1 MKFSSECLSFI
12 SFTRSVQ
19 LLVIPPWKKS
29 EVWCC
34 YYTWELLPY
43 LAVLES
49 ATRTAEAGS
58 SIHTFFRGLKL
69 QTSAV
74 LWSCC
79 QTADLGSSMAALQC
93 CDPSVPQ
100 TADLGSFMAA
110 LGWWQKPKQEMC
122 HSNCQPR
129 QFDGHFEFKELKLQT
144 YGCFSVMRNFI
155 SFFMLR

>member
-1 MKFSSECLSFI
+1 MFRITIFS
-12 SFTRSVQ
+12 
-19 LLVIPPWKKS
+19 
-29 EVWCC
+29 
-34 YYTWELLPY
+34 WEFLPY

-49 ATRTAEAGS
+49 ATSTAEAGS
-58 SIHTFFRGLKL
+58 SIHTFLRGLKL

-110 LGWWQKPKQEMC
+110 LG
-122 HSNCQPR
+122 R
-129 QFDGHFEFKELKLQT
+129 
-144 YGCFSVMRNFI
+144 
-155 SFFMLR
+155 

>member
-1 MKFSSECLSFI
+1 MHTYEF
-12 SFTRSVQ
+12 
-19 LLVIPPWKKS
+19 
-29 EVWCC
+29 
-34 YYTWELLPY
+34 LPY

-58 SIHTFFRGLKL
+58 SIHTFLRGLKL

-93 CDPSVPQ
+93 CDPIVPQ

-110 LGWWQKPKQEMC
+110 LG
-122 HSNCQPR
+122 R
-129 QFDGHFEFKELKLQT
+129 
-144 YGCFSVMRNFI
+144 
-155 SFFMLR
+155 

>member
-1 MKFSSECLSFI
+1 MLWSF
-12 SFTRSVQ
+12 
-19 LLVIPPWKKS
+19 KN
-29 EVWCC
+29 
-34 YYTWELLPY
+34 TWELLPY

-110 LGWWQKPKQEMC
+110 LG
-122 HSNCQPR
+122 
-129 QFDGHFEFKELKLQT
+129 
-144 YGCFSVMRNFI
+144 
-155 SFFMLR
+155 